1 MAILWRMQMQEK
13 LLQEILKISS
23 DFILVLNA
31 SGSVLQVGEHLQAA
45 LWEQG
50 LDSEDLAAMVKEHA
64 AQLIVQ
70 DTVSLP
76 LDKKGVWSSPFSLMF
91 RDHERIVL
99 LAADRKPFQAL
110 EREMCNSREREEA
123 FREKDERVHVLLD
136 ESSDPIFSFAA
147 DGTYLY
153 INTIFANTIGRKPQ
167 DVIGKKIWD
176 VFSKDEADKRFALVH
191 QVFQNGETGTIEV
204 KVPLPG
210 GGEKYFLTTVKPIK
224 DGHGAVSF
232 VICIS
237 KDITELRQAR
247 EEIALLRGI
256 IPICASC
263 KNIRNDEGYWQRIED
278 YIASHSEA
286 VFSHGLCPDCA
297 AKLYPEFFN
306 AKVLP
311 KVG

>member
-1 MAILWRMQMQEK
+1 MQDK
-13 LLQEILKISS
+13 LLQELLKLSS

-31 SGSVLQVGEHLQAA
+31 SGGVLQVGEHLLAA
-45 LWEQG
+45 LLEQG
-50 LDSEDLAAMVKEHA
+50 LDREDLATMVQEHA
-64 AQLIVQ
+64 GQLNIQ
-70 DTVSLP
+70 DTLSLP
-76 LDKKGVWSSPFSLMF
+76 LSKNNVWSSPFSVVF
-91 RDHERIVL
+91 RDHECIVL
-99 LAADRKPFQAL
+99 LAVDRKPIQSL
-110 EREMCNSREREEA
+110 VREIRNSREREES

-153 INTIFANTIGRKPQ
+153 INRVFANTIRQRQQ

-176 VFSKDEADKRFALVH
+176 VFSKDEADKRFALVR
-191 QVFQNGETGTIEV
+191 QVFQSGETATIEV

-210 GGEKYFLTTVKPIK
+210 GGEKYFLTTVKPVK
-224 DGHGAVSF
+224 DSHGDVSF

-247 EEIALLRGI
+247 EEITLLRGI

-306 AKVLP
+306 VKVLP
-311 KVG
+311 KIG